1 MTPSLDM
8 LEGWA
13 AVAPAMRSL
22 PERERRVLYL
32 RFFRDMTQSEIA
44 DEIGVSQMHVS
55 RILRQTLEQLRAG
68 SAVEEE

>member
-1 MTPSLDM
+1 
-8 LEGWA
+8 
-13 AVAPAMRSL
+13 MRSL

-55 RILRQTLEQLRAG
+55 RILRQSLDRLRAG
-68 SAVEEE
+68 SEDEKE